1 MRRSFKQLRWLNPI
15 IRNYSV
21 LDCSSIAGMYNDGSI
36 NIIYENGNLHVQIRN
51 SSKSIVGKVKPSC
64 EGSIIFGDNE
74 QKTFEFNEKNKQ
86 IVWYGRRAVNKWI
99 KGCFSDVIH
108 IFFFFHTV

>member
-74 QKTFEFNEKNKQ
+74 QKTFEFNEKNKE

-108 IFFFFHTV
+108 IFFFHTV

>member
-1 MRRSFKQLRWLNPI
+1 
-15 IRNYSV
+15 
-21 LDCSSIAGMYNDGSI
+21 MYNDGSI

-51 SSKSIVGKVKPSC
+51 SSNSIVGKVKPSC

-74 QKTFEFNEKNKQ
+74 QKTFEFNEKNKE
-86 IVWYGRRAVNKWI
+86 IVWYGRRAINKWI

-108 IFFFFHTV
+108 IFFFIRYPQSPFFWCIIQAFGENLTEETSSLAI